1 MKLKLILNTLLV
13 FLLFISISANM
24 ASSDAN
30 DDLIAELSDIDVFHP
45 PNVANHYRADLYNEW
60 HYFNMFDEEQD
71 ISIVTTLKLNG
82 NVSNPSTFPMT
93 SSAQVLLGYDIGGI
107 PTTVAGIYSPTYQAD
122 YSNLT
127 PDVRMGLSTVNLT
140 AEGYRVHI
148 ETDNGNAV
156 FDALFKPC
164 AEPFFMQT
172 TSIPEMIDMNWLVAS
187 PSMMVNGTLTIND
200 SNSGPIV
207 YTFENAKGYHDHN
220 WGYWNWG
227 NLQWDWGQFS
237 QNCAVENNANVYTVS
252 FGNVTSTNGVQL
264 GQDLNVWKNNTIVA
278 SFSEISVIPI
288 SSDEIDSSFLLQYL
302 SPEVPIELPPSVNY
316 PNLTVVQAI
325 SDDSENIITITFETE
340 QAIPLPIPTLD
351 NTGEPTVLIIWELLG
366 TYSVEGVIDGVPLSY
381 TEKGF
386 MEDAGPIKALSNE
399 EPGIPVTDIPE
410 YPTIALPMVAV
421 IGLASLFMRRKE

>member
-13 FLLFISISANM
+13 FLLFISISANL

-45 PNVANHYRADLYNEW
+45 PDTANHYRADLYNEW
-60 HYFNMFDEEQD
+60 HYFNMIDEEQD
-71 ISIVTTLKLNG
+71 ISIVTSLKLTG

-107 PTTVAGIYSPTYQAD
+107 PTTAVGIYSPTYQAD
-122 YSNLT
+122 YSNQT
-127 PDVRMGLSTVNLT
+127 PDVRVGLSTINLT
-140 AEGYRVHI
+140 DEGYYVHI
-148 ETDNGNAV
+148 ETDDRNTV

-164 AEPFFMQT
+164 AEPSFMQT

-200 SNSGPIV
+200 SISGPIV

-227 NLQWDWGQFS
+227 NLQWDWGQIS
-237 QNCAVENNANVYTVS
+237 QNCAVENNADVYTIS
-252 FGNVTSTNGVQL
+252 FGNVTSTNGIQL
-264 GQDLNVWKNNTIVA
+264 GQGLNVWKNNTIVA
-278 SFSEISVIPI
+278 SFSEISVTPI
-288 SSDEIDSSFLLQYL
+288 GNKEIDSSILLPYL
-302 SPEVPIELPPSVNY
+302 PPEFSIELPPSIY
-316 PNLTVVQAI
+316 YHNLTVVQAI
-325 SDDSENIITITFETE
+325 SEDSGNIITIAFETE
-340 QAIPLPIPTLD
+340 QAIPIPIPTLD
-351 NTGEPTVLIIWELLG
+351 NTGEPTILIIWELLG

-386 MEDAGPIKALSNE
+386 MEDAGPIKVLSNE
-399 EPGIPVTDIPE
+399 DPDTPVSAIPE

-421 IGLASLFMRRKE
+421 IGLASLFMRRKK